1 MSHSQ
6 PQATTQSHCN
16 SSALCWMNGSGSVNS
31 NPIPPITAECSME
44 LLSACASLLLV
55 SANRTQ
61 LPDRVEKGHP
71 PHLSPEVVRYVELDY
86 LCHSVSSSSGPP
98 IQAER
103 SAGALFRMRI
113 NFVRSADP

>member
-16 SSALCWMNGSGSVNS
+16 SSVLYWMNGSGSVNS

-44 LLSACASLLLV
+44 APFC
-55 SANRTQ
+55 
-61 LPDRVEKGHP
+61 
-71 PHLSPEVVRYVELDY
+71 
-86 LCHSVSSSSGPP
+86 
-98 IQAER
+98 
-103 SAGALFRMRI
+103 MRI